1 MAGKTAHTP
10 IRSCKSCRKKLAK
23 SELQRWVLENN
34 EPVLDEKQNM
44 SARGVYVCGEDCYNN
59 IKAQMPKMLTRR
71 RV

>member
-23 SELQRWVLENN
+23 NQLQRWVLENK
-34 EPVLDEKQNM
+34 VIVYDEKQNL
-44 SARGVYVCGEDCYNN
+44 SARAVYVCGEDCYNSV
-59 IKAQMPKMLTRR
+59 KAKMPRMLTRR